1 MNPGHVFA
9 VFDAQQGLQGEIA
22 YRKKISPHAT
32 RFGRDWRELLTESLI
47 TRWRALSPGWKLAV
61 MEGRMTGR
69 CAISSFGALSRN
81 LTYRTCGLWD

>member
-9 VFDAQQGLQGEIA
+9 VFDAQQGLRAKSPTEKR
-22 YRKKISPHAT
+22 YRLT
-32 RFGRDWRELLTESLI
+32 LRFGRDWRELLTESLI

-69 CAISSFGALSRN
+69 MKGGFANAQFQVRQVGMEQGNS
-81 LTYRTCGLWD
+81 